1 MADHYRRYVVCPFY
15 KQNGK
20 HYVKCEG
27 GTYLIFPDDQS
38 ETEHLRLFCCDCD
51 GWRNCSVAMF
61 LSKYYERHE
70 EKNEIHEQKEIKKII
85 KEGSGRSASE
95 SKRASQA

>member
-27 GTYLIFPDDQS
+27 GSYLIFPDD
-38 ETEHLRLFCCDCD
+38 ETEKEHLKQFCCD
-51 GWRNCSVAMF
+51 GWKQCSVAIF
-61 LSKYYERHE
+61 LNRYFERNE
-70 EKNEIHEQKEIKKII
+70 ERTCVNEQKEIKKII
-85 KEGSGRSASE
+85 KESEGGSSSK
-95 SKRASQA
+95 SKRVSEA